1 VRIYSAAKI
10 ARLLTEN
17 NGHFTIRLRRYDA
30 AWMPHPARDLYAPAI
45 SGPADQVT
53 YTALDNGLV
62 KVDVI
67 RGDHRWVFTPP
78 TQHGIGP
85 APTAPSSRKQRRVH
99 ALVWGAV
106 LIYLGLT
113 IGGFAVG
120 YGPIGRHSIVAG
132 FAGAV
137 GGYLVAYVVNLVV
150 VIALHA
156 GRARHSQPVKDH
168 DRPG

>member
-1 VRIYSAAKI
+1 VRIYSAAKV
-10 ARLLTEN
+10 ARLLDEN
-17 NGHFTIRLRRYDA
+17 NGQVTIRLGRYDA

-53 YTALDNGLV
+53 YTRLDNGLV
-62 KVDVI
+62 KVDAI

-85 APTAPSSRKQRRVH
+85 APAAPSSRKQRRAH
-99 ALVWGAV
+99 AVVWGAV
-106 LIYLGLT
+106 LIYLCLC
-113 IGGFAVG
+113 IAGFALG

-132 FAGAV
+132 LAGAA

-156 GRARHSQPVKDH
+156 GRLRHPEPMKGN
-168 DRPG
+168 DRLG